1 MKYYKVLSQYDN
13 KARYRS
19 NDNGQKIP
27 DNTVSKKNIYF
38 SFGARFKKEA
48 TL

>member
-27 DNTVSKKNIYF
+27 DNTVLIT
-38 SFGARFKKEA
+38 KEV